1 MITDIEIVKNT
12 YGGSGLG
19 FINGKAAFVPG
30 TCSGE
35 IVKAEITEEK
45 KDYSTAKIIEIIKKS
60 ADRIEPQCPN
70 FMICGGCSYLHLSY
84 DRELKIKN
92 EIIINSLKRIGRFQ
106 ETDIPQI
113 DTINSERFNYRS
125 HARINYEKGIPGFRS
140 RESNEHIN
148 LPPKGCILL
157 DEKIN
162 NASFNFKPADG
173 EIRIAA
179 DCHGNIFNSETS
191 EIILENDGGLFF
203 EREISLFY
211 QANRFLRNMMLEKVS
226 SLSGISTNDDFLD
239 IDCGVGFFT
248 FYLAKN
254 AHRGFGIDINKK
266 SISMADKNIK
276 LNKIF
281 NVEFKSLP
289 SSNIHSLRFKPKTVI
304 IDPPRSGI
312 DKITRQ
318 TIASMKAENLI
329 YVSCNPATF
338 SRDAAEFVK
347 AGFKLESI
355 SLIDMFPC
363 THHIELISRFVL

>member
-1 MITDIEIVKNT
+1 MISDIEILKNT

-19 FINGKAAFVPG
+19 FINGKAVFVPG

-70 FMICGGCSYLHLSY
+70 FMICGGCSYLHLNYES
-84 DRELKIKN
+84 ELIIKK
-92 EIIINSLKRIGRFQ
+92 EIIIDSLKRIGRFH
-106 ETDIPQI
+106 ESVIPEI
-113 DTINSERFNYRS
+113 DTISSERLNYRS
-125 HARINYEKGIPGFRS
+125 HARINYEKGCPGFRS

-148 LPPKGCILL
+148 LPVNGCILL
-157 DEKIN
+157 DDKIN
-162 NASFNFKPADG
+162 GASFNFKPADG
-173 EIRIAA
+173 ELRIAA

-211 QANRFLRNMMLEKVS
+211 QANRFLRNMMLERVS
-226 SLSGISTNDDFLD
+226 SLSGISSADDFLD

-248 FYLAKN
+248 FYLAKI

-266 SISMADKNIK
+266 SILLADKNRN

-318 TIASMKAENLI
+318 TITSLKAENLI

-338 SRDAAEFVK
+338 SRDAADFVK
-347 AGFKLESI
+347 AGYKLKSL

-363 THHIELISRFVL
+363 THHIEVISKFIS

>member
-1 MITDIEIVKNT
+1 MIIEIEIVKNT

-19 FINGKAAFVPG
+19 FLDGKAVFIPG

-45 KDYSTAKIIEIIKKS
+45 KDYSIAKIIEIIKKS

-70 FMICGGCSYLHLSY
+70 FMICGGCSYLHLNY
-84 DRELKIKN
+84 ETELKIKK
-92 EIIINSLKRIGRFQ
+92 EIIIDSLKRIGRFQ
-106 ETDIPQI
+106 ETDIPEI
-113 DTINSERFNYRS
+113 DIISSERLKYRS

-148 LPPKGCILL
+148 LPDRGCILL
-157 DEKIN
+157 DDKIN
-162 NASFNFKPADG
+162 DSSLNLKTADG
-173 EIRIAA
+173 ELRIAA
-179 DCHGNIFNSETS
+179 DCHGNIFNSETN

-211 QANRFLRNMMLEKVS
+211 QANRFLRNMILEKVS
-226 SLSGISTNDDFLD
+226 SLSSLSSTDEFLD
-239 IDCGVGFFT
+239 IGCGVGFFT
-248 FYLAKN
+248 FYLSKI

-266 SISMADKNIK
+266 SISFADKNIK
-276 LNKIF
+276 LNKIS

-289 SSNIHSLRFKPKTVI
+289 SSNIQSLRFKPKTVL

-318 TIASMKAENLI
+318 TISSIKPGILI

-338 SRDAAEFVK
+338 SRDAADFIK
-347 AGFKLESI
+347 AGYKLESL

-363 THHIELISRFVL
+363 THHIELISRFIQ